1 MQHQYYSQRTG
12 DNPHNSGLPLCKIIY
27 LFEGIFIGLSDDGYF
42 EEAFGY
48 KDPDG
53 SISLGKVRDIPLQI
67 LSDFSKE
74 DLWPIIDHSNSYSES
89 DLFDMIEFLYHHV
102 SKPTGPEA
110 TLLTSRGFTW
120 TDFDRSEG
128 RQEYREKINRLLNCY
143 ENKFV
148 FMEQGEV
155 WRRPEDGFEE
165 ILNVDIPS
173 EDKIIVD
180 LINTAVRNFRK
191 HGASSDDR
199 GHAVRDLADVLEML
213 RKDIKNSKIV
223 TNADENDLFI
233 IANKFGIRHKNDQQ
247 KTAYDKSTWLS
258 WMFYFY
264 LATIHVLLKSK
275 DRRNESKQENIF

>member
-27 LFEGIFIGLSDDGYF
+27 IFEGIFIGLSDDGYF

-89 DLFDMIEFLYHHV
+89 DLFDMIQFLYHHV
-102 SKPTGPEA
+102 SKPARVDMTLTG
-110 TLLTSRGFTW
+110 RGFAR

-128 RQEYREKINRLLNCY
+128 RQEYREKINQLLDRY
-143 ENKFV
+143 KNKFV
-148 FMEQGEV
+148 FTEQGEV

-165 ILNVDIPS
+165 ILNADIPS

-199 GHAVRDLADVLEML
+199 RHAVTDLAGVLERL
-213 RKDIKNSKIV
+213 REDIKNSNIV
-223 TNADENDLFI
+223 TKADENDLFS
-233 IANKFGIRHKNDQQ
+233 IANNFAIRHKNYQQ
-247 KTAYDKSTWLS
+247 KTAYDKSIWLS

-275 DRRNESKQENIF
+275 DGRNDSEQEGVF